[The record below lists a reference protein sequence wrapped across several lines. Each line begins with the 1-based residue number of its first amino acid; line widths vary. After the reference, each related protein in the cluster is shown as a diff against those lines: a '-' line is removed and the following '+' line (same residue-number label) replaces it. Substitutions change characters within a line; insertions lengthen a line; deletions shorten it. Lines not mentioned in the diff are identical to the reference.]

1 MQDIAEMEMIS
12 TEIASEVIGTRRINE
27 MYDWLLEGTTASE
40 STLEEN
46 ESESFV
52 SRLSEL
58 YQVRVA
64 WGLEESSAY
73 SSAAEFELPRIEMC
87 DEQTIVAARNYSQFM
102 REYNLKWAF
111 MQDLLVFTKK
121 VEAWI

>member
-1 MQDIAEMEMIS
+1 
-12 TEIASEVIGTRRINE
+12 

-52 SRLSEL
+52 RRLSEL

-111 MQDLLVFTKK
+111 IQDLLVFSKK
-121 VEAWI
+121 IEAWI